1 MARLRLDQLLHQR
14 GLLASREKAKRAVM
28 AGEVLVDGQKVD
40 KPGTQVKDDA
50 ELRLLRDP
58 EPYVSRAG
66 RKLAAALDHFGETA
80 DVDPAGMRCLDVGAS
95 TGGFT
100 DCLLQRGAEHVVALD
115 VGTNQLEYSIRSDP
129 RVKSIEQTNARHLAP
144 GDLPGPFD
152 LVTLD
157 LSFISLT
164 KVVPPLLVFL
174 REGSLLLPLVKPQF
188 EAGRELVG
196 KGGIVRD
203 ESVRRRVVD
212 ERVRDLESLEPPAD
226 SALLQ
231 GLQDLRL
238 RSLGTFDSPVHGSE
252 GNRESF
258 ALFRFS

>member
-1 MARLRLDQLLHQR
+1 MPKKLRLDQLLHQR
-14 GLLASREKAKRAVM
+14 GLQPSRERAKRTVM

-40 KPGTQVKDDA
+40 KPGAQVAEDA

-66 RKLAAALDHFGETA
+66 RKLAAALDHFG
-80 DVDPAGMRCLDVGAS
+80 VDPTGFRCLDVGAS

-115 VGTNQLEYSIRSDP
+115 VGTNQLVYSLRSDP
-129 RVKSIEQTNARHLAP
+129 RVTSMENVNARHLRP
-144 GDLPGPFD
+144 GDLEGAFD

-157 LSFISLT
+157 VSFISLT

-203 ESVRRRVVD
+203 PQVRRKVVD
-212 ERVRDLESLEPPAD
+212 DTVA
-226 SALLQ
+226 ALATLAE
-231 GLQDLRL
+231 GLRWV
-238 RSLGTFDSPVHGSE
+238 GTFDSPVHGSE
-252 GNRESF
+252 GNREAF
-258 ALFRFS
+258 ALFRYG

>member
-1 MARLRLDQLLHQR
+1 VTRIRLDQLLHQR
-14 GLLASREKAKRAVM
+14 GLSPSREKAKRAVM

-66 RKLAAALDHFGETA
+66 RKLAAALDHFALE
-80 DVDPAGMRCLDVGAS
+80 PAGLRCLDVGAS

-100 DCLLQRGAEHVVALD
+100 DCLLQRGADHVVALD
-115 VGTNQLEYSIRSDP
+115 VGTNQLEYSLRSDP
-129 RVKSIEQTNARHLAP
+129 RVTSIEQVNARHLIES
-144 GDLPGPFD
+144 DLEGPFD

-174 REGSLLLPLVKPQF
+174 QEGSLLLPLVKPQF

-203 ESVRRRVVD
+203 PEVRRKVVEQRVAQLS
-212 ERVRDLESLEPPAD
+212 EL
-226 SALLQ
+226 
-231 GLQDLRL
+231 GLGTLHL
-238 RSLGTFDSPVHGSE
+238 NSLGTFDSPVHGSE
-252 GNRESF
+252 GNRETF
-258 ALFRFS
+258 ALFRFGTRGTPNAL

>member
-1 MARLRLDQLLHQR
+1 MPRVRLDQLLYQR
-14 GLLASREKAKRAVM
+14 GFAPSREKAKRAVM

-40 KPGTQVKDDA
+40 KPGTQVAMDA
-50 ELRLLRDP
+50 ELHLLRDP
-58 EPYVSRAG
+58 EPFVSRAG
-66 RKLAAALDHFGETA
+66 RKLAAALDHFQL
-80 DVDPAGMRCLDVGAS
+80 DPRGLRCLDVGAS

-100 DCLLQRGAEHVVALD
+100 DCLLQRGAVHVVALD
-115 VGTNQLEYSIRSDP
+115 VGTNQLDYSLRRDP
-129 RVKSIEQTNARHLAP
+129 RVTSIEKTNARHLTP

-174 REGSLLLPLVKPQF
+174 RRDSLLLPLVKPQF

-203 ESVRRRVVD
+203 AAVRSRIIE
-212 ERVRDLESLEPPAD
+212 ERVHDLEQLEPSAD
-226 SALLQ
+226 HPLH
-231 GLQDLRL
+231 DLRL
-238 RSLGTFDSPVHGSE
+238 HALGTFDSPVHGSE

-258 ALFRFS
+258 ALFRLS